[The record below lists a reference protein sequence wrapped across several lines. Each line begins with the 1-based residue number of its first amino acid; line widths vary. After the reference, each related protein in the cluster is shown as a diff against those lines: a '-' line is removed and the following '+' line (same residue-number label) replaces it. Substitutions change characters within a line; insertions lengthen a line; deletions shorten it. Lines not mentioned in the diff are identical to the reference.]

1 MAFALSSLFPLAPRF
16 RMCGRFFRLFSS
28 LSLFLSLS
36 LSLSLSLF
44 FLSGHQIESGWSRAS
59 KTFNETSGK
68 KYKKADLYTPRTSA
82 NIADRLVQFISYD
95 K

>member
-1 MAFALSSLFPLAPRF
+1 MAFALSSLFPVAPRF
-16 RMCGRFFRLFSS
+16 RVCAGDFSAFFS
-28 LSLFLSLS
+28 LSLTPSF
-36 LSLSLSLF
+36 F

-68 KYKKADLYTPRTSA
+68 KYKKADLYTPHTSA